1 VTASWVEIHNIPVA
15 LMFQPMRVS
24 SVGGRTQTDNFFP
37 NERVQI
43 RQIEFLADMI
53 VMGTWM

>member
-15 LMFQPMRVS
+15 LMFQPKRVS
-24 SVGGRTQTDNFFP
+24 SVGGRIQTDKFCP
-37 NERVQI
+37 SERVQI
-43 RQIEFLADMI
+43 RRIEFLADLI